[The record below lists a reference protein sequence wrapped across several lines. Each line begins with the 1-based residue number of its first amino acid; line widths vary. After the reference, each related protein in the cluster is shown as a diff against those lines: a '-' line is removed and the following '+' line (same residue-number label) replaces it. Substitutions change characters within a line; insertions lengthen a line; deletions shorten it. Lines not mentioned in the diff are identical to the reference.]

1 MTGIFLG
8 DAIGHMPGNAFEDA
22 DATGAYTQ
30 SPMRGVE
37 TWVEIPPERRPP
49 SWKKFNRP
57 VAILKLALE
66 GHPKAGACWEA
77 HCTEK
82 ILLCGF
88 EKVHG

>member
-37 TWVEIPPERRPP
+37 TWVEIPPERRPS
-49 SWKKFNRP
+49 SWKNFRRP

-66 GHPKAGACWEA
+66 GHPKAGACW
-77 HCTEK
+77 
-82 ILLCGF
+82 
-88 EKVHG
+88 